1 MEKLRLY
8 NESNAQKKEQIVFF
22 RWNVFFLH
30 NLNSPFKNMTQNP
43 GDAIARL
50 KCDGTDRNLKWK
62 GSYAN
67 GRGSDASYPTKP
79 SQLDFFVKNL

>member
-1 MEKLRLY
+1 MNQMPKRR
-8 NESNAQKKEQIVFF
+8 SFF
-22 RWNVFFLH
+22 SVKWFFLH

-67 GRGSDASYPTKP
+67 GRGSDASYPIKP
-79 SQLDFFVKNL
+79 SQLDFFLPLEALGFKTR